1 MKVLTCTL
9 DGPVLDLLVARCR
22 NEEAW
27 VVRML
32 GKAGRKH
39 PVVKVHAKRGKH
51 TIEYMPTRNWALA
64 GQIIEQERISLDDS
78 GEDDGWRAFS
88 YSVGW
93 MEGPTPL
100 VAAMRVYVASKL
112 GHAVESP
119 LIA

>member
-1 MKVLTCTL
+1 MTVLVANL
-9 DGPVLDLLVARCR
+9 DGPVLDLLVAQCR
-22 NEEAW
+22 KEEAW
-27 VVRML
+27 TVRML

-64 GQIIEQERISLDDS
+64 GAIIEQERISLDDS
-78 GEDDGWRAFS
+78 LEDGGWRAFS

-100 VAAMRVYVASKL
+100 IAAMRVYVASKL
-112 GHAVESP
+112 GHAVEPP

>member
-1 MKVLTCTL
+1 MTVLVANL
-9 DGPVLDLLVARCR
+9 DGPALDLLVAQCR
-22 NEEAW
+22 KEEAW
-27 VVRML
+27 AVRML

-64 GQIIEQERISLDDS
+64 GAILEQERISLDDS
-78 GEDDGWRAFS
+78 AEDDGWRAFS

-100 VAAMRVYVASKL
+100 IAAMRVYVASKL
-112 GHAVESP
+112 GHSVTPP
-119 LIA
+119 LLA